1 MVNQSETVLIT
12 VINMSNFVASFS
24 TPDGSRD
31 IQIEATD
38 VNQAFKEAMAKKEKG
53 WKLVIVRPAS

>member
-1 MVNQSETVLIT
+1 
-12 VINMSNFVASFS
+12 MSNFVASFS